1 MKIIKL
7 ITEDS
12 TIFKVGEDGVLEIK
26 EHRPMGEGDKWFYD
40 VFCEDKVVR
49 IFNPMGVI
57 FNIIKE

>member
-1 MKIIKL
+1 
-7 ITEDS
+7 
-12 TIFKVGEDGVLEIK
+12 
-26 EHRPMGEGDKWFYD
+26 MGEGDKWFYD